1 MSGVFSLDAD
11 QFDALVA
18 SMKDYGEGA
27 ADIVTDVIHESGDE
41 IYQEIDPLIHSSGR
55 TWRGHASS
63 AKGANWQRYDTSEP
77 LAITVATTGSR
88 SYLYFPDD
96 GSNTKRHYGDQQFM
110 RRGAEAAAPRILEKG
125 IDALIGNFGR
135 S

>member
-1 MSGVFSLDAD
+1 MFSLDAD
-11 QFDALVA
+11 QFDALAA
-18 SMKDYGEGA
+18 SMKEYGEGA
-27 ADIVTDVIHESGDE
+27 ADIVTDVIHSSGED

-55 TWRGHASS
+55 TWRGHSSS
-63 AKGANWQRYDTSEP
+63 AKGSSWQRYDTSER
-77 LAITVATTGSR
+77 LAITVSTVGSR

-125 IDALIGNFGR
+125 TEALLANFER